1 MMTVQSRRSRMTSAF
16 PIVVVTLLLLAST
29 SIQLTNAQF
38 RSPRITEHPSDVTV
52 PKGDPV
58 TLNCQ
63 AEGKP
68 PPVVQWFKDGDP
80 VKLDSNHVLLPAGSL
95 FFLRTL
101 HSKKEQD
108 DGIYWCVASNKAGTV
123 HSRNAT
129 LQVAVL
135 RDDFRVEPKNTRVAA
150 GETALLECGAPR
162 GNPEPSISWK
172 KDDVQLDLDDYRV
185 SKDLARIR
193 IVDGGNLLISDVR
206 PGDAGRYQCVAQN
219 MVGSRESTYAKL
231 AVQVK
236 PYFIAKPSDV
246 TVLEGN
252 RVQFQCA
259 VGGDPFPQVLWS
271 KENGHIPV
279 GRAEILEEDRSL
291 VIRNAT
297 PDDRGQYICEA
308 HNSVGQ
314 ISGRANLAVNTPP
327 SFTVR
332 PQDQRVVPNGVASF
346 RCGATGNPAPS
357 VFWTKEGSQTLMFP
371 NNTYGSLQIS
381 GQGTLQIRG
390 VQREDEGYYVCSAL
404 SVAGSVTSRVYL
416 QVTSSLDSITPP
428 LLQLVPTNQSLPSG
442 SSTILPCRLAPTS
455 TNGQSS
461 NSVLDDG
468 RITWLRNGFELSPAS
483 STRFSQLPAGSLKID
498 DLQVQDSG
506 WYRCIAR
513 VGSMVASSAWSA
525 YLTVED
531 NLPSSQQR
539 AFNSDL
545 LPAAPGSPKALNIT
559 NSNVTLAWPI
569 RRTNAP
575 PSDKSRSPL
584 TYTIEQFCLDDSS
597 STTSLPP
604 PPTSTLS
611 HPEEYDAAGGWQ
623 ISLRQ
628 LAGNTAT
635 VTGLR
640 PDASYR
646 FVVRAENAYGCSGPS
661 AVSVPIRTLTSDDRV
676 TVPAEMESARN
687 VLSGK
692 ILELID
698 IIPLSST
705 SVRLEWLLHVSSSEQ
720 YVEGFYVRYREL
732 DSPTQRYS
740 MLSIPNNEIEQHVIT
755 NLAKFTKY
763 EFFLTPFFKNLEGQP
778 SNARIVQTM
787 EDLPSIAPGNIQTG
801 MLNLTAGWVR
811 WSPPPKDQLN
821 GVLQGYKI
829 QVKAGN
835 ISKLLAQMTL
845 NATTTSVMLNN
856 LTTGSSYGIRV
867 GAFNRVGLGPYSK
880 PVHLTMDPS
889 FVIVPQG
896 VHNSYNDYD
905 DFRHHNFLHETW
917 FMIFVVLSLF
927 IILLFTVVG
936 GVIFFKR
943 RQGLGKPVVT
953 VPIGA
958 RRDLPSLS
966 VSRKDNGIWIDRGW
980 RTCDT
985 DKDSGLSS
993 IKLLE
998 GNQIYPNQAL
1008 SDGGTDYAEVD
1019 PRGVTSFYNC
1029 RKSPESPTPYATTMI
1044 INGIPHSDNG
1054 DLGYQGHDAFSS
1066 TSSSF
1071 RSFYGYP
1078 RPINSNQVP
1087 PNWVDYLPP
1096 PPEHPPPAPQPLD
1109 INQLNHVY
1117 PSELVGTMSSS
1128 QASSYCSRRTSGYK

>member
-1 MMTVQSRRSRMTSAF
+1 MLNLLCYDMGSGSGVPVKARDYHAETLGSNPTPDKLTKYVFILRMG
-16 PIVVVTLLLLAST
+16 ST
-29 SIQLTNAQF
+29 AMAQF

-498 DLQVQDSG
+498 V
-506 WYRCIAR
+506 
-513 VGSMVASSAWSA
+513 
-525 YLTVED
+525 
-531 NLPSSQQR
+531 
-539 AFNSDL
+539 
-545 LPAAPGSPKALNIT
+545 
-559 NSNVTLAWPI
+559 
-569 RRTNAP
+569 
-575 PSDKSRSPL
+575 
-584 TYTIEQFCLDDSS
+584 
-597 STTSLPP
+597 
-604 PPTSTLS
+604 
-611 HPEEYDAAGGWQ
+611 
-623 ISLRQ
+623 
-628 LAGNTAT
+628 
-635 VTGLR
+635 
-640 PDASYR
+640 
-646 FVVRAENAYGCSGPS
+646 
-661 AVSVPIRTLTSDDRV
+661 
-676 TVPAEMESARN
+676 
-687 VLSGK
+687 
-692 ILELID
+692 
-698 IIPLSST
+698 
-705 SVRLEWLLHVSSSEQ
+705 
-720 YVEGFYVRYREL
+720 
-732 DSPTQRYS
+732 
-740 MLSIPNNEIEQHVIT
+740 
-755 NLAKFTKY
+755 
-763 EFFLTPFFKNLEGQP
+763 
-778 SNARIVQTM
+778 
-787 EDLPSIAPGNIQTG
+787 
-801 MLNLTAGWVR
+801 
-811 WSPPPKDQLN
+811 
-821 GVLQGYKI
+821 
-829 QVKAGN
+829 
-835 ISKLLAQMTL
+835 
-845 NATTTSVMLNN
+845 
-856 LTTGSSYGIRV
+856 
-867 GAFNRVGLGPYSK
+867 
-880 PVHLTMDPS
+880 
-889 FVIVPQG
+889 
-896 VHNSYNDYD
+896 
-905 DFRHHNFLHETW
+905 
-917 FMIFVVLSLF
+917 
-927 IILLFTVVG
+927 
-936 GVIFFKR
+936 
-943 RQGLGKPVVT
+943 
-953 VPIGA
+953 
-958 RRDLPSLS
+958 
-966 VSRKDNGIWIDRGW
+966 
-980 RTCDT
+980 
-985 DKDSGLSS
+985 
-993 IKLLE
+993 
-998 GNQIYPNQAL
+998 
-1008 SDGGTDYAEVD
+1008 
-1019 PRGVTSFYNC
+1019 
-1029 RKSPESPTPYATTMI
+1029 
-1044 INGIPHSDNG
+1044 
-1054 DLGYQGHDAFSS
+1054 
-1066 TSSSF
+1066 
-1071 RSFYGYP
+1071 P
-1078 RPINSNQVP
+1078 RPIHTVSLASCAFLSPIGGNT
-1087 PNWVDYLPP
+1087 YLACALVMRFLALLSTAVLWNNGFHD
-1096 PPEHPPPAPQPLD
+1096 EPQ
-1109 INQLNHVY
+1109 
-1117 PSELVGTMSSS
+1117 EM
-1128 QASSYCSRRTSGYK
+1128 

>member
-1 MMTVQSRRSRMTSAF
+1 MGMHYRTITTSTNVRMTTALWLC
-16 PIVVVTLLLLAST
+16 LLVS
-29 SIQLTNAQF
+29 SIRLTNAQY
-38 RSPRITEHPSDVTV
+38 RSPRITEHPSDATV
-52 PKGDPV
+52 PKNDPV
-58 TLNCQ
+58 TLNCK

-68 PPVVQWFKDGDP
+68 LPIVQWYKDGEL
-80 VKLDSNHVLLPAGSL
+80 VKLDSNHVLLPSGSL

-108 DGIYWCVASNKAGTV
+108 DGVYWCVASNKAGTV

-135 RDDFRVEPKNTRVAA
+135 RDDFRVEPKSTRVAA

-162 GNPEPSISWK
+162 GNPEPSIIWK
-172 KDDVQLDLDDYRV
+172 KDDIQLDLDDYRV
-185 SKDLARIR
+185 SKDLARVR
-193 IVDGGNLLISDVR
+193 VVDSGNLLISDVR

-219 MVGSRESTYAKL
+219 MVGSRESIYAKL
-231 AVQVK
+231 TVQVK
-236 PYFIAKPSDV
+236 PYFIAKPSDL

-297 PDDRGQYICEA
+297 PDDLGQYICEA

-314 ISGRANLAVNTPP
+314 ISARANLAVNTPP

-332 PQDQRVVPNGVASF
+332 PQDQRVVPNGLATF
-346 RCGATGNPAPS
+346 RCGASGSPSPS

-381 GQGTLQIRG
+381 GQGSLQIRG

-428 LLQLVPTNQSLPSG
+428 LLQLVPSNQSLPTG
-442 SSTILPCRLAPTS
+442 SSTVLPCRLEPSPSSSSTS
-455 TNGQSS
+455 NPS
-461 NSVLDDG
+461 DG
-468 RITWLRNGFELSPAS
+468 RITWERNGFELSLAS
-483 STRFSQLPAGSLKID
+483 TTRFTQLPAGSLKID
-498 DLQVQDSG
+498 DLQAQDSG
-506 WYRCIAR
+506 WYRCVAWT
-513 VGSMVASSAWSA
+513 GQSMASAWSA
-525 YLTVED
+525 YLMVED
-531 NLPSSQQR
+531 NLPASQQR
-539 AFNSDL
+539 TFNSEL
-545 LPAAPGSPKALNIT
+545 LPTAPGSPKALNIT
-559 NSNVTLAWPI
+559 NSNVTLAWS
-569 RRTNAP
+569 RNAP
-575 PSDKSRSPL
+575 LDKSRSL
-584 TYTIEQFCLDDSS
+584 TYTIEQFSPDGNSQDNPAES
-597 STTSLPP
+597 
-604 PPTSTLS
+604 
-611 HPEEYDAAGGWQ
+611 GWQ

-640 PDASYR
+640 PETSYI
-646 FVVRAENAYGCSGPS
+646 FVVRAENAYGFSAPS
-661 AVSVPIRTLTSDDRV
+661 SVSVPIRTLSSDDRV
-676 TVPAEMESARN
+676 TVPEELESARN

-732 DSPTQRYS
+732 DSKTQRYS
-740 MLSIPNNEIEQHVIT
+740 MLSIPNNEIEQHIIT
-755 NLAKFTKY
+755 NLSKFTKY
-763 EFFLTPFFKNLEGQP
+763 EFFLTPYFKNLEGQP

-787 EDLPSIAPGNIQTG
+787 EDLPSAAPGNIQTG

-811 WSPPPKDQLN
+811 WSPPAKDQLN

-829 QVKAGN
+829 QVKVGN

-845 NATTTSVMLNN
+845 NASTTSVMLNN
-856 LTTGSSYGIRV
+856 LTTGSSYSIRV

-880 PVHLTMDPS
+880 PVHLVMDPS

-896 VHNSYNDYD
+896 VHNSYNEYEN
-905 DFRHHNFLHETW
+905 FRHHNFLHETW

-927 IILLFTVVG
+927 VILLFTIIG

-958 RRDLPSLS
+958 RRDLPNLS

-998 GNQIYPNQAL
+998 GNQIYPNQAM

-1029 RKSPESPTPYATTMI
+1029 RKSPESPTPYATTML
-1044 INGIPHSDNG
+1044 INGIPHSENG
-1054 DLGYQGHDAFSS
+1054 DLSYQGHDTFSS

-1078 RPINSNQVP
+1078 RPPNGNQVP

-1109 INQLNHVY
+1109 INHLNHVY

>member
-1 MMTVQSRRSRMTSAF
+1 MVNGG
-16 PIVVVTLLLLAST
+16 TLILIIDKLLGLGT
-29 SIQLTNAQF
+29 EGRF
-38 RSPRITEHPSDVTV
+38 RSLRHCLINQQAQTNRNDCANNGEVMYKPMIY
-52 PKGDPV
+52 
-58 TLNCQ
+58 LN
-63 AEGKP
+63 
-68 PPVVQWFKDGDP
+68 
-80 VKLDSNHVLLPAGSL
+80 
-95 FFLRTL
+95 
-101 HSKKEQD
+101 
-108 DGIYWCVASNKAGTV
+108 
-123 HSRNAT
+123 
-129 LQVAVL
+129 
-135 RDDFRVEPKNTRVAA
+135 
-150 GETALLECGAPR
+150 
-162 GNPEPSISWK
+162 
-172 KDDVQLDLDDYRV
+172 
-185 SKDLARIR
+185 
-193 IVDGGNLLISDVR
+193 NLTDR
-206 PGDAGRYQCVAQN
+206 
-219 MVGSRESTYAKL
+219 
-231 AVQVK
+231 
-236 PYFIAKPSDV
+236 IAKTFKNDLPN
-246 TVLEGN
+246 TTLAMGN
-252 RVQFQCA
+252 
-259 VGGDPFPQVLWS
+259 
-271 KENGHIPV
+271 EYT
-279 GRAEILEEDRSL
+279 
-291 VIRNAT
+291 IRN
-297 PDDRGQYICEA
+297 
-308 HNSVGQ
+308 
-314 ISGRANLAVNTPP
+314 
-327 SFTVR
+327 
-332 PQDQRVVPNGVASF
+332 
-346 RCGATGNPAPS
+346 
-357 VFWTKEGSQTLMFP
+357 
-371 NNTYGSLQIS
+371 
-381 GQGTLQIRG
+381 
-390 VQREDEGYYVCSAL
+390 
-404 SVAGSVTSRVYL
+404 
-416 QVTSSLDSITPP
+416 
-428 LLQLVPTNQSLPSG
+428 
-442 SSTILPCRLAPTS
+442 
-455 TNGQSS
+455 
-461 NSVLDDG
+461 
-468 RITWLRNGFELSPAS
+468 
-483 STRFSQLPAGSLKID
+483 
-498 DLQVQDSG
+498 LQVQDSG
-506 WYRCIAR
+506 WYRCVAR
-513 VGSMVASSAWSA
+513 VGQTIASSAWSA

-531 NLPSSQQR
+531 NLPTSQQR
-539 AFNSDL
+539 IFNGEL

-569 RRTNAP
+569 RSTSGP
-575 PSDKSRSPL
+575 LL
-584 TYTIEQFCLDDSS
+584 TYTIEQYGLDDSDN
-597 STTSLPP
+597 L
-604 PPTSTLS
+604 PPTSS
-611 HPEEYDAAGGWQ
+611 QSAGGWQ
-623 ISLRQ
+623 IALRQ

-640 PDASYR
+640 PDTSYL

-661 AVSVPIRTLTSDDRV
+661 AISVPIRTLSSDDRV

-705 SVRLEWLLHVSSSEQ
+705 SVRLEWLLHVSTSEQ
-720 YVEGFYVRYREL
+720 FVEGFYVRYREL
-732 DSPTQRYS
+732 DSHSQRFS
-740 MLSIPNNEIEQHVIT
+740 MLSIPNNEIEQHIIT

-763 EFFLTPFFKNLEGQP
+763 EFFLTPYFKNLEGQP

-787 EDLPSIAPGNIQTG
+787 EDLPSIAPGGIQTG

-856 LTTGSSYGIRV
+856 LTTGSSYSIRV

-896 VHNSYNDYD
+896 VHNSYNDYE

-927 IILLFTVVG
+927 IILLFTVIG

-958 RRDLPSLS
+958 RSDLPNLS

-998 GNQIYPNQAL
+998 GNQLYPNQAL

-1044 INGIPHSDNG
+1044 INGIPHSENG
-1054 DLGYQGHDAFSS
+1054 DLSYQGHDTFSS

-1078 RPINSNQVP
+1078 RPIVNSNQVP